1 MTAELNVV
9 GIGNAIVDVI
19 TQTTDAFLGENSLDK
34 NSMRLIDTAEAEAL
48 YAKMGPGMEM
58 SGGSAGNTMAG
69 IAMLGGK
76 GAFIGKVAND
86 QLGRV
91 YRHDIEAVGS
101 RFVTTDLTDGTATGR
116 CLILVTPDAARTMN
130 TYLGAAVRLTP
141 EDIDPALIASAQV
154 TYMEGYLW
162 DPPAAKEAFLKAAA
176 AAHGAGREVSL
187 SLSDAFCV
195 NRHLDSFR
203 DLVAGH
209 VDVLFANEA
218 EITALYGTDFD
229 QAVQA
234 VRGQVAVAALTRSEK
249 GAVIVTPEE
258 IVTVPA
264 APVAKVVDTTGAGDL
279 FASGFLYGY
288 TRGRDM
294 AACGR
299 MGALCAAEIISHYG
313 ARSQA
318 DLAQLVAGV

>member
-1 MTAELNVV
+1 MTAELDVV

-19 TQTTDAFLGENSLDK
+19 TQTTDAFLGQNGLDK

-48 YAKMGPGMEM
+48 YAKMGQGMEM

-86 QLGRV
+86 QLGHV

-101 RFVTTDLTDGTATGR
+101 RFVTTDLTDGTPTGR

-141 EDIDPALIASAQV
+141 ADIDGALIASAQV

-162 DPPAAKEAFLKAAA
+162 DPPAAKEAFLKAAS
-176 AAHGAGREVSL
+176 AAHGAGRKVSL

-229 QAVQA
+229 AAVQA

-249 GAVIVTPEE
+249 GAVIVTPDAV
-258 IVTVPA
+258 VTVPA

-294 AACGR
+294 AACGA

-318 DLAQLVAGV
+318 DLRQLVADV